1 MTQWDGRVG
10 EGYLWS
16 GGSVI
21 YLQLKIG
28 LASNSG
34 TSRRRQQALMARIT
48 TRRLLGG
55 VYRDMTGL
63 ELVIIFLLATP
74 VFWVW
79 LYTVMQLLSV
89 DRRSTSPSF
98 PSAFPVKQNSKAHC
112 LGDFSLILPWC
123 LLGCFPLELVENSVF
138 Q

>member
-1 MTQWDGRVG
+1 MG

-21 YLQLKIG
+21 YLQLKIE

-34 TSRRRQQALMARIT
+34 TSHRRRQALMALIT
-48 TRRLLGG
+48 TRTLLGG

-79 LYTVMQLLSV
+79 LYTVMQLLSIG
-89 DRRSTSPSF
+89 RRSPSF

-112 LGDFSLILPWC
+112 LDDFSLMLPWY

-138 Q
+138 R